1 MNVKM
6 GPNFHLALFFAVYVA
21 RCFLFIDASRQGKV
35 VQIAS
40 SHLIPANHKHE
51 ANVKRILST
60 FSWNNSVF
68 KLTDKHRDSSSDEV
82 K

>member
-6 GPNFHLALFFAVYVA
+6 GPNFHPVLFFAVVA
-21 RCFLFIDASRQGKV
+21 RCFLFIDALRQGKV

-40 SHLIPANHKHE
+40 SHLKPANHKHE

-60 FSWNNSVF
+60 FSWNNSGF